1 MNQKSTVMKVI
12 TIIFFS
18 LLCFSLACQELN
30 NMSAGNDTTLS
41 ISNDDLKELE
51 QKLESEDPTFRFKF
65 ISEKD
70 VSFFLAAQKKRPHKF
85 IWIGLINMHFAG
97 EKYNARQLENESER
111 KILFENSLKYL
122 TESLKTLESTKLTDS
137 NDSIKQEYNFYLG
150 TLKEDIAFA
159 AMGAGDYNKAKQMAN
174 ELLINNVDTLSFNYG
189 NTIHNANTLLGRIAL
204 MEDDIKQAKEYLI
217 KSGECPTSPQLSSFG
232 PSYVLARELLE
243 RGEKDIVLDY
253 LDLISNLWANP
264 KNSESSNSKMMTGN
278 QSKSEILKKW
288 KEEIMSGKIPDDRK
302 WK

>member
-1 MNQKSTVMKVI
+1 MKVI

-18 LLCFSLACQELN
+18 LLCFSLASQEMN
-30 NMSAGNDTTLS
+30 NVPAANDTTLR
-41 ISNDDLKELE
+41 INDDDLKELE

-70 VSFFLAAQKKRPHKF
+70 VSFFLAAQKKRPQNF
-85 IWIGLINMHFAG
+85 IWIDLINMHFAG
-97 EKYNARQLENESER
+97 ERYNARQLENESER
-111 KILFENSLKYL
+111 KILFKNALQYL
-122 TESLKTLESTKLTDS
+122 TESLKTLESIKLTDS

-150 TLKEDIAFA
+150 TLKEDIVFA
-159 AMGAGDYNKAKQMAN
+159 AMGAGDYKKAKQMAN

-204 MEDDIKQAKEYLI
+204 MEDDIKLAKEYLI

-243 RGEKDIVLDY
+243 RGEKEIVLDY
-253 LDLISNLWANP
+253 LDLISNLWADP
-264 KNSESSNSKMMTGN
+264 KKNDSSDSKMMTGN
-278 QSKSEILKKW
+278 QRKSEMLKKW
-288 KEEIMSGKIPDDRK
+288 KEEIISGKIPDDPR

>member
-1 MNQKSTVMKVI
+1 MKII

-18 LLCFSLACQELN
+18 LLCFSVASQELK
-30 NMSAGNDTTLS
+30 NMPAVYDTKLS
-41 ISNDDLKELE
+41 ISDDNLIELE

-70 VSFFLAAQKKRPHKF
+70 VSFFLAAQKKHPQNF
-85 IWIGLINMHFAG
+85 IWVDLINMHFAG
-97 EKYNARQLENESER
+97 EMYNATQLENESDR
-111 KILFENSLKYL
+111 KILFENSLQYL
-122 TESLKTLESTKLTDS
+122 TESLKTVENIKLTDS
-137 NDSIKQEYNFYLG
+137 NDSIKQEYNLYLG
-150 TLKEDIAFA
+150 MLKENIAFA

-174 ELLINNVDTLSFNYG
+174 ELLINNVDTLYFNYG

-204 MEDDIKQAKEYLI
+204 KEDDIKQAKEYLI
-217 KSGECPTSPQLSSFG
+217 KSVECPTSPQLSSFG

-253 LDLISNLWANP
+253 LDLVSNLWANP
-264 KNSESSNSKMMTGN
+264 KNNDSSNSRKMADN
-278 QSKSEILKKW
+278 QRKIEVLKKW
-288 KEEIMSGKIPDDRK
+288 KEEIMSGKIPDDPK